1 MSTGEH
7 FVFFGEE
14 FTAWSEIASDLGPD
28 QFARLS
34 DGRAMTGLGG
44 KRREG
49 GKRIWVGVGDCGLI
63 SVESR

>member
-34 DGRAMTGLGG
+34 DGRAMTGLG
-44 KRREG
+44 KRG
-49 GKRIWVGVGDCGLI
+49 GRGERGFGL
-63 SVESR
+63 VLVTVA